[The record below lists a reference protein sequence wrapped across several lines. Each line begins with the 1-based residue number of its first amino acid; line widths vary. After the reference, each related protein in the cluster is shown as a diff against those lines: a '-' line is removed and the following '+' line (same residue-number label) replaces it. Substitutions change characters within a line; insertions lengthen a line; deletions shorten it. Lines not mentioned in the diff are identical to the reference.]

1 MKFLQM
7 DSPFIR
13 FLSFMA
19 DLMILNLLTLLCC
32 VPIVTAGA
40 SFTAMHYVLT
50 KMVRNEEG
58 YITKSFFHAFKQNL
72 LQGTFIWIGMIG
84 AGALLCADWL
94 LLLSVDSDLK
104 SYLLILLYGAAI
116 ILSLA
121 ALYVFPVLS
130 RYHNTIRGTIKMA
143 FTLMVVGMGYLRT
156 VANVM
161 LFLVP
166 VAAFWFGGL
175 NATPF
180 LVVFCF
186 SLPGYFRAVL
196 YNGLFQ
202 KFETSEEND
211 TEGQ

>member
-1 MKFLQM
+1 
-7 DSPFIR
+7 
-13 FLSFMA
+13 
-19 DLMILNLLTLLCC
+19 
-32 VPIVTAGA
+32 
-40 SFTAMHYVLT
+40 
-50 KMVRNEEG
+50 
-58 YITKSFFHAFKQNL
+58 
-72 LQGTFIWIGMIG
+72 
-84 AGALLCADWL
+84 
-94 LLLSVDSDLK
+94 
-104 SYLLILLYGAAI
+104 
-116 ILSLA
+116 
-121 ALYVFPVLS
+121 
-130 RYHNTIRGTIKMA
+130 MA

-211 TEGQ
+211 TPV